1 MRPGFIVPTSLESI
15 NLDPLNAHVTSAG
28 YGAGKTSVCAA
39 AADLIFNKHCDTVII
54 WGLAGSLSPA
64 VGVNDILIG
73 TGTAYRDYNIAP
85 LAHSTGVGFVQD
97 YAENIWVDL
106 DPDLA
111 EILYKSMKELF
122 PERKIVKGKICTGDQ
137 FVRHAS
143 SAEYNR
149 VEKEAYG
156 VDMESAALAHFCHLV
171 GKNIKVGVVRIISDN
186 ADHNANINFSRFLDE
201 FGKLNGR
208 MYELRQKLIAENSTL
223 ERLTFFRRNIS
234 ALIAEKTLFDECCHK
249 MYDRYLTCYPSA
261 DFESVIAGTGAS
273 CHFAEHLAAMF
284 AVPFLDMRE
293 KKALSGK
300 KVLMVCDTLSHL
312 SSLSDTWE
320 TVSSEGM
327 QIQHILA
334 FTESLTEEEKEILK
348 ERKISFSSLVKE

>member
-15 NLDPLNAHVTSAG
+15 NLSPLNAHVTSAG
-28 YGAGKTSVCAA
+28 YGAGKTAVCAA
-39 AADLIFNKHCDTVII
+39 AADLIFHKHCDTIII

-97 YAENIWVDL
+97 FAENIWVDL

-122 PERKIVKGKICTGDQ
+122 PERKVVKGKICTGDQ
-137 FVRHAS
+137 FVQHAS

-156 VDMESAALAHFCHLV
+156 VDMETAALVHFCHLID
-171 GKNIKVGVVRIISDN
+171 KKIKVGVVRIISDN
-186 ADHNANINFSRFLDE
+186 ADHNADINFSEFLEE

-208 MYELRQKLIAENSTL
+208 MYEFREKILAENSTL
-223 ERLTFFRRNIS
+223 ERLKPYGNNIS
-234 ALIAEKTLFDECCHK
+234 ALVAEKDLFEEACHK
-249 MYDRYLTCYPSA
+249 MYDRFLVHHPDAS
-261 DFESVIAGTGAS
+261 FEGIVAGEGES
-273 CHFAEHLAAMF
+273 CHFAKYLAEMF
-284 AVPFLDMRE
+284 AVPFLNTQDE
-293 KKALSGK
+293 KLLSGR
-300 KVLMVCDTLSHL
+300 KVLVICDTLPDTSAL
-312 SSLSDTWE
+312 SNILAKGINTE
-320 TVSSEGM
+320 
-327 QIQHILA
+327 HILA
-334 FTESLTEEEKEILK
+334 FAGCSSMKEEKILQEK
-348 ERKISFSSLVKE
+348 NISFSFLAEV